1 MIISIKRGI
10 YELPHDLRLGC
21 YEIKKYQENLKTTH
35 NYRLVL
41 GLPSRKK
48 IWSILVQNSGR
59 KEIELFTLC
68 PISHEN

>member
-35 NYRLVL
+35 NYSLVL

-48 IWSILVQNSGR
+48 FG
-59 KEIELFTLC
+59 
-68 PISHEN
+68 PY